1 MDAQLCGL
9 AFCTAV
15 VSFVVEVPLAA
26 LFTFLSRQLLFILP
40 LLSGFFRLT
49 VTLASSAVSI
59 IAAVLSIMAAMRAN
73 QYIQARI
80 ILAGKLGDRL
90 LTLSWFQ

>member
-1 MDAQLCGL
+1 M
-9 AFCTAV
+9 
-15 VSFVVEVPLAA
+15 VEVPLAA